1 MRAVLFAV
9 AVLAAAGCTEKP
21 EPTPAP
27 APALKGIAAL
37 TGTWTVKLSPKQE
50 KDLQTMNMVFE
61 AEDPSPERLAT
72 LTPEERSAIT
82 SMRAARL
89 RSPDDPQFMQMR
101 AVIQGMGGSRL
112 NITTSSMSL
121 TIGQVHQDAM
131 ISLVTETSTS
141 VTLEAAMPN
150 GKSEPL
156 LFLID
161 GPDAI
166 RLAKPGKDEA
176 LSFTRLAR

>member
-9 AVLAAAGCTEKP
+9 AVLTVLGCTEKP
-21 EPTPAP
+21 AAPP

-50 KDLQTMNMVFE
+50 KDLATMNLVFE
-61 AEDPSPERLAT
+61 ADEPSPDRLAS
-72 LTPEERSAIT
+72 LTPEERSAIVA
-82 SMRAARL
+82 MRAARL
-89 RSPDDPQFMQMR
+89 RSPDDPQFVQMR

-131 ISLVTETSTS
+131 ISLVTETSTA
-141 VTLEAAMPN
+141 VTLQAAMPN

-166 RLAKPGKDEA
+166 RLAKPGKEEA
-176 LSFTRLAR
+176 LSFTRIKK